1 MWPISATHSSVT
13 SVANTVDCVVSDAL
27 YSCSRDSGDGGDSDA
42 AAVVVT
48 VVVVVADGIDNDANY
63 VSSFR

>member
-1 MWPISATHSSVT
+1 MTLFILV
-13 SVANTVDCVVSDAL
+13 VEIQVMVETVMP
-27 YSCSRDSGDGGDSDA
+27 

>member
-1 MWPISATHSSVT
+1 MT
-13 SVANTVDCVVSDAL
+13 SVGNTADSVVSDAV
-27 YSCSRDSGDGGDSDA
+27 YSCSRGSGDGGDSDA

-48 VVVVVADGIDNDANY
+48 VVVVVADGIDNHANY